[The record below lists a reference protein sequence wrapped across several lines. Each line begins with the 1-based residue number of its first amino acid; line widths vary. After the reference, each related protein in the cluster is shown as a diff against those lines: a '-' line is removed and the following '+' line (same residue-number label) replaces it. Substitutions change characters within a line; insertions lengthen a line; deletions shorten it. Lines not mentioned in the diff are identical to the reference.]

1 MAIHY
6 VKINS
11 LIFDHPKLMYSSTA
25 AFYLSEGHMVKGKGS
40 TRIGNLHSGEKGP
53 AQHSDNSYNQ
63 KLWSYNNVS
72 VNKP

>member
-40 TRIGNLHSGEKGP
+40 TRIGNLDSGEKGP
-53 AQHSDNSYNQ
+53 SQHSDNMQQSEIMV
-63 KLWSYNNVS
+63 L
-72 VNKP
+72 